1 MDKIIMQVVLLH
13 LLLRMGAERHSI
25 QLPSISLSSSS
36 FLMQIIL
43 GIFIALLELVVF
55 FNNVLGQKVSS
66 VSALLERSVQQGSLV
81 KLSFLLLCDVVSSG
95 CLPNSWTMAVGGI
108 L

>member
-1 MDKIIMQVVLLH
+1 LRGQKFRKEVLVDKIIMQVVLLH

-55 FNNVLGQKVSS
+55 FNNVLGQKVLYGTFS
-66 VSALLERSVQQGSLV
+66 Q
-81 KLSFLLLCDVVSSG
+81 
-95 CLPNSWTMAVGGI
+95 
-108 L
+108 

>member
-1 MDKIIMQVVLLH
+1 MQVVLLH
-13 LLLRMGAERHSI
+13 LLLRMGAERHST

>member
-1 MDKIIMQVVLLH
+1 MDKIIMRVVLLH
-13 LLLRMGAERHSI
+13 LLLRMVAERHSI

-81 KLSFLLLCDVVSSG
+81 KLSFFYFVMWYHLVAFQSHGQWLL
-95 CLPNSWTMAVGGI
+95 GGI

>member
-1 MDKIIMQVVLLH
+1 LRGQKFRKEVLVDKIIMQVVLLH
-13 LLLRMGAERHSI
+13 LLLRMVAERHSI

-55 FNNVLGQKVSS
+55 FNNVLGQKVLYGTFS
-66 VSALLERSVQQGSLV
+66 Q
-81 KLSFLLLCDVVSSG
+81 
-95 CLPNSWTMAVGGI
+95 
-108 L
+108 

>member
-55 FNNVLGQKVSS
+55 FNVLGQKVSS
-66 VSALLERSVQQGSLV
+66 VSALLERSVQQGSLII
-81 KLSFLLLCDVVSSG
+81 LSFFLLCDVVSSG